1 VKVCSS
7 CGAINSADA
16 RYCVNCGSLL
26 SALCPRCG
34 TEIHGQ
40 IRFCSA
46 CGAAIAPE
54 QPPNQERKLVT
65 ALFADVVG
73 WTVLA
78 QRLDPEQLKD
88 VMDMYFQSMRQVLE
102 AEGGTVEKFIGDAV
116 TAVFGV
122 PTAHEDDPTRAL
134 RAALRMRVRLQEVN
148 LALEDRYQ
156 VTLAMRVGVNSGE
169 VVAVT
174 SPGPGEGMVTGD
186 AVIVAAR
193 LEQVAEPGQIL
204 VSERTARA
212 GRAFRFRE
220 VGPLSLKGMK
230 QAIHA
235 VELVAAGSDEEPT
248 APEPPM
254 VGRGQ
259 EMRLLKALY
268 ERVASTGRPHLVTIY
283 GEAGVGKSRI
293 VGELAAWAAS
303 LAEPPIVV
311 QGRCLPYGD
320 GVTYWPLAEILKSQ
334 AGALDSDAPDVA
346 LAKIKGIG
354 IRLLTEEVSPNPERA
369 AAALAFT
376 VGLGDPTLPFEHME
390 PRHIHAEIHEAWRSY
405 FSALSRSR
413 TAMVVVEDT
422 HWADPTM
429 LELLGRLTDSV
440 DGPVLFLCPARAEL
454 TTRRPGWGGGRWNFS
469 SVLLDRLPDR
479 DAERLLSLLLS
490 AQGASDEPT
499 SALRARILERSGGNP
514 FFMTEIVR
522 HLVEGRKLVPTKA
535 GSSDRPDAPVDIPD
549 TVQGVLAARID
560 LLGSMEK
567 RALQSASVVGRVFW
581 PGPVSRV
588 LKSDRTQM
596 GEVFRRLADRG
607 LIMPT
612 PNSSIGD
619 EPEFGFNHVLTRDVA
634 YESLPKRERARAHA
648 QVAQWIEE
656 YVGERQQE
664 FAELL
669 AHHYA
674 QAHQGVLQG
683 PYHDPALV
691 ENLRVQALRHSL
703 RASEAA
709 CSRVALDQAERLGTG
724 ALSLSADPV
733 ERSQVLEVLGRVS
746 FLDSRGDTAWKRL
759 RQAADLRLQG
769 APNDSEGILRVCTAA
784 LEVAT
789 RGRGTMR
796 DHVTEEE
803 ALPYLDLATTARS
816 WEGHDEAAV
825 RLLIVRSFWLW
836 SFPGEDRSD
845 QEFDEARAAGE
856 RAAALA
862 LHLDRPALASAA
874 LDGVGSTFISR
885 GLYGDMGPI
894 VERRLDLARSLEDP
908 WELGDAFAIAAWTA
922 FHVGRYRWAV
932 ELATEGFDRSIR
944 GAPGM
949 ALHCLDWRAVG
960 KCRLGEWAALFA
972 DVELAEDFWTARSDA
987 PPRFAAD
994 HLAAAAFAHEVQG
1007 DRTAADRLISV
1018 SERVEGTESSAI
1030 NRAVWLAMLF
1040 KRRGDLT
1047 GARELLDRPKLLGIG
1062 YNHGFV
1068 LEALCDLLA
1077 VQGAWDEA
1085 RETLAEAREH
1095 ADLAGLLALPA
1106 YADRLEGRLRVAEGD
1121 FPRALELL
1129 DRARSVLSSLGAA
1142 WEAACTGLDL
1152 AATLAGID
1160 DRDGARE
1167 QLSAAM
1173 PTLKRL
1179 RSADELA
1186 EAERLRNQLA

>member
-1 VKVCSS
+1 M
-7 CGAINSADA
+7 
-16 RYCVNCGSLL
+16 
-26 SALCPRCG
+26 LCAHCG
-34 TEIHGQ
+34 TEIYGQ
-40 IRFCSA
+40 IRFCPA
-46 CGAAIAPE
+46 CGAAIAP
-54 QPPNQERKLVT
+54 QRPANQERKLVT
-65 ALFADVVG
+65 VLFADVVG
-73 WTVLA
+73 STLLA

-88 VMDMYFQSMRQVLE
+88 VMDMYFHSMRQVVE
-102 AEGGTVEKFIGDAV
+102 AQGGTVEKFIGDAV

-134 RAALRMRVRLQEVN
+134 RAALRMRVRLKEVN
-148 LALEDRYQ
+148 VALEDLYQ
-156 VTLAMRVGVNSGE
+156 VTLAIRVGVNSGE

-174 SPGPGEGMVTGD
+174 SPGPAEGMVTGD

-220 VGPLSLKGMK
+220 VGPLSLRGMK

-235 VELVAAGSDEEPT
+235 VELVAAGSDEEPS

-254 VGRGQ
+254 VGRDQ
-259 EMRLLKALY
+259 EMGLLKALY

-293 VGELAAWAAS
+293 VGELAAWTAS
-303 LAEPPIVV
+303 LAEPPMVV

-320 GVTYWPLAEILKSQ
+320 GITYWPLAEILKSQ

-354 IRLLTEEVSPNPERA
+354 TRLLTQEVSADPERA

-390 PRHIHAEIHEAWRSY
+390 PRHIHAEVREAWRSY

-413 TAMVVVEDT
+413 TAIVVIEDT

-429 LELLGRLTDSV
+429 LDLLEKLADSV
-440 DGPVLFLCPARAEL
+440 DGPALFLCPARAEL
-454 TTRRPGWGGGRWNFS
+454 TARRPGWGGGRWNFS
-469 SVLLDRLPDR
+469 SVLLDPLPDR
-479 DAERLLSLLLS
+479 DAERLLGLLLS

-499 SALRARILERSGGNP
+499 PTLRARILERAGGNP
-514 FFMTEIVR
+514 FFMREIVR
-522 HLVEGRKLVPTKA
+522 HLVEERKLAPTKA
-535 GSSDRPDAPVDIPD
+535 GSSARPDAPVDIPD
-549 TVQGVLAARID
+549 TVQGVLAARMD

-581 PGPVSRV
+581 PGPVTR
-588 LKSDRTQM
+588 LLDTDQTQM
-596 GEVFRRLADRG
+596 DEVFRRLADRG

-612 PNSSIGD
+612 ASSSIGG

-674 QAHQGVLQG
+674 QAHLGVLQD

-691 ENLRVQALRHSL
+691 KSLRVRALRHSL

-709 CSRVALDQAERLGTG
+709 CSRMALDQAERLGTT

-733 ERSQVLEVLGRVS
+733 ERSQVLEALGRVS
-746 FLDSRGDTAWKRL
+746 FLDSRGDTAWQRL

-784 LEVAT
+784 LEVAS

-796 DHVTEEE
+796 DHPTEEE
-803 ALPYLDLATTARS
+803 VRPYLDLAAARS
-816 WEGHDEAAV
+816 REGQDEATV

-845 QEFDEARAAGE
+845 EEFEEARAAGE

-885 GLYGDMGPI
+885 GLYRDMEPI
-894 VERRLDLARSLEDP
+894 VKRRLDLARSMEDP

-922 FHVGRYRWAV
+922 FHVGRYRRAV
-932 ELATEGFDRSIR
+932 ELGTEGFDRSIR

-949 ALHCLDWRAVG
+949 ALHCLDWRAVAR
-960 KCRLGEWAALFA
+960 CRLGEWTALFA
-972 DVELAEDFWTARSDA
+972 DVELAEDLWTARSDA

-1007 DRTAADRLISV
+1007 DRAAADRLIGV
-1018 SERVEGTESSAI
+1018 SERLEEAESAAI
-1030 NRAVWLAMLF
+1030 NRAVWLAMLL
-1040 KRRGDLT
+1040 KRRGDLA

-1077 VQGAWDEA
+1077 VQGAWDDA
-1085 RETLAEAREH
+1085 RETLAEARKH

-1152 AATLAGID
+1152 AATLAGVD

-1173 PTLKRL
+1173 PTFKRL

>member
-7 CGAINSADA
+7 CGAANSADA

-26 SALCPRCG
+26 STLCARCG

-46 CGAAIAPE
+46 CGAAIAPD
-54 QPPNQERKLVT
+54 QPADQERKLVT

-73 WTVLA
+73 STVLA

-88 VMDMYFQSMRQVLE
+88 VMDMYFHSMRQVVE

-134 RAALRMRVRLQEVN
+134 RAALGMRVRLQEVN
-148 LALEDRYQ
+148 VALEDRYQ

-235 VELVAAGSDEEPT
+235 VELVAARSDQEPS

-254 VGRGQ
+254 VGRNQ
-259 EMRLLKALY
+259 EMELLKALY

-303 LAEPPIVV
+303 LAEPPMVV

-346 LAKIKGIG
+346 LAKIKEVGM
-354 IRLLTEEVSPNPERA
+354 RLLTQEVSPDPERA

-390 PRHIHAEIHEAWRSY
+390 PRHIHAEVHEAWRWY

-413 TAMVVVEDT
+413 TAMVIVEDT

-429 LELLGRLTDSV
+429 LDLLEKLADSV

-454 TTRRPGWGGGRWNFS
+454 TARRPGWGGGRWNFS

-490 AQGASDEPT
+490 AQGASDEPAP
-499 SALRARILERSGGNP
+499 ALRARILERSGGNP
-514 FFMTEIVR
+514 FFMAEIVR
-522 HLVEGRKLVPTKA
+522 HLVEERKLAPTKA
-535 GSSDRPDAPVDIPD
+535 GSSGLPDAPVDIPD
-549 TVQGVLAARID
+549 TVQGVLAARMD

-588 LKSDRTQM
+588 LNSDRTQM

-607 LIMPT
+607 LIIPT
-612 PNSSIGD
+612 ASSSIGG

-634 YESLPKRERARAHA
+634 YETLPKRERARAHA

-674 QAHQGVLQG
+674 QAHLGVLQG

-691 ENLRVQALRHSL
+691 ENLRVRALRHSL

-709 CSRVALDQAERLGTG
+709 CSRMALDQAERLGTE

-746 FLDSRGDTAWKRL
+746 FLDSRGDTAWQRL

-784 LEVAT
+784 LEVAS

-796 DHVTEEE
+796 DHPTEEE
-803 ALPYLDLATTARS
+803 VRPYLDLAAARS
-816 WEGHDEAAV
+816 GEGQDEAVV

-845 QEFDEARAAGE
+845 EEFEEARAAGE

-862 LHLDRPALASAA
+862 LHLDRSALASAA

-885 GLYGDMGPI
+885 GLYRDMEPI
-894 VERRLDLARSLEDP
+894 LKRRLDLARSMEDP

-922 FHVGRYRWAV
+922 FHVGRYRQAV

-949 ALHCLDWRAVG
+949 ALHCLDWRAVAR
-960 KCRLGEWAALFA
+960 CRLGEWTALFA
-972 DVELAEDFWTARSDA
+972 DVELAEGLWTARSDA

-1007 DRTAADRLISV
+1007 DRTAADHLIGV
-1018 SERVEGTESSAI
+1018 SERLEATESSAI
-1030 NRAVWLAMLF
+1030 NRAVWLAMLL
-1040 KRRGDLT
+1040 KRRGDLA

-1085 RETLAEAREH
+1085 RETLVEARKH

-1106 YADRLEGRLRVAEGD
+1106 YADRLEGRLRAAEGD

-1129 DRARSVLSSLGAA
+1129 DRARSILSSLGAA
-1142 WEAACTGLDL
+1142 WEAACTSLDL
-1152 AATLAGID
+1152 AARLAGVD